1 MQTMFKDGSVMICGF
16 LGKDAEYKI
25 VGDKNSSLTKFGVMV
40 GEKQV
45 EGQDKPDAIWVNCDC
60 WHDVARATKDL
71 KKFDVVMCV
80 GKIATNEKD
89 GKTYKTLVC
98 DAVFIMNKVPQA
110 AASVATPAE
119 LPKDFEEILTD
130 DGCPF

>member
-16 LGKDAEYKI
+16 LGKDAEYKT
-25 VGDKNSSLTKFGVMV
+25 VGDKNSSLTKFGVVV

-71 KKFDVVMCV
+71 KKFDVVFCI
-80 GKIATNEKD
+80 GKIKTNEKD

-110 AASVATPAE
+110 ASATIAPAE